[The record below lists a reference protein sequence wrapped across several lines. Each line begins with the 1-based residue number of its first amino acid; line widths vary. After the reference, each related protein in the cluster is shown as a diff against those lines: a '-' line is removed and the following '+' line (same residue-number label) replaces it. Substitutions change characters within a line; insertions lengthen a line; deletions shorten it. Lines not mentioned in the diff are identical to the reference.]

1 MGAVCQYIATL
12 LKQKI
17 EIEARLQLNHGDLQF
32 LNIAKDCSYL
42 LIAALHRL
50 SKAPYIFKHGECTGF
65 LGKICKF
72 RVTIDKILTKSI
84 PKINKT
90 IKKLTAMSMTVRV
103 ISGSLQKP
111 ERFPLEL
118 SNGKNAGMQTM
129 KMQKCTL
136 EHYLTGLLH

>member
-72 RVTIDKILTKSI
+72 RITIDKILTKFS

-90 IKKLTAMSMTVRV
+90 IKKLTVMSMTVGG
-103 ISGSLQKP
+103 ISGSLQKS

-118 SNGKNAGMQTM
+118 SNDKNAGMQAG

>member
-1 MGAVCQYIATL
+1 MEAVCQYIATL

-17 EIEARLQLNHGDLQF
+17 EIEARLQLNHGDLQL

-90 IKKLTAMSMTVRV
+90 IKKLTVTAMTDEA
-103 ISGSLQKP
+103 ISGPLQKSEQFLP
-111 ERFPLEL
+111 DLL
-118 SNGKNAGMQTM
+118 NSKNAGMQAE

>member
-72 RVTIDKILTKSI
+72 RITIDNILTKSI

-90 IKKLTAMSMTVRV
+90 IKKLTTMSMAARV
-103 ISGSLQKP
+103 ISGSPQKP
-111 ERFPLEL
+111 ELFLPDLL
-118 SNGKNAGMQTM
+118 NGKNAGMQVE

>member
-1 MGAVCQYIATL
+1 MGAVCQYVATL

-32 LNIAKDCSYL
+32 LNIAEDCSYL

-50 SKAPYIFKHGECTGF
+50 SKAPYIFEHGECTGF

-72 RVTIDKILTKSI
+72 RITIDKILTKSS

-90 IKKLTAMSMTVRV
+90 IKKLTVMSMTVGE

-111 ERFPLEL
+111 EQFPPEL
-118 SNGKNAGMQTM
+118 LNSKNAGMQTM

>member
-72 RVTIDKILTKSI
+72 RITIDNILTKSI

-90 IKKLTAMSMTVRV
+90 IKKLTVMAMAVRV
-103 ISGSLQKP
+103 ISGSPQKS
-111 ERFPLEL
+111 ERFLTDL
-118 SNGKNAGMQTM
+118 LNSKNAGMQAE

>member
-1 MGAVCQYIATL
+1 MEVVCQYIATL

-72 RVTIDKILTKSI
+72 RVTIDKILTKSS

-90 IKKLTAMSMTVRV
+90 IKKLTVMAITVGV
-103 ISGSLQKP
+103 ISGSPQQS
-111 ERFPLEL
+111 ERFPPDLL
-118 SNGKNAGMQTM
+118 NGKNAGMQILKT
-129 KMQKCTL
+129 QKCTL
-136 EHYLTGLLH
+136 KHYLTGFLH

>member
-42 LIAALHRL
+42 LIAALYRL

-72 RVTIDKILTKSI
+72 RVTIDKIVTKSA

-90 IKKLTAMSMTVRV
+90 IKKLTVMAMTVRV
-103 ISGSLQKP
+103 ISGSPQKP
-111 ERFPLEL
+111 EQFLPDLL
-118 SNGKNAGMQTM
+118 NSKNAGMQVE

>member
-72 RVTIDKILTKSI
+72 RITIDKILTNSI

-103 ISGSLQKP
+103 ISGSPQKP
-111 ERFPLEL
+111 ERFPPEL
-118 SNGKNAGMQTM
+118 LNGKNAGMQTP

>member
-1 MGAVCQYIATL
+1 MGAVCQYVATL

-65 LGKICKF
+65 LGKIGKF
-72 RVTIDKILTKSI
+72 RITIDKVLTKFI

-90 IKKLTAMSMTVRV
+90 IKKLTVMAMAVRV
-103 ISGSLQKP
+103 ISGSPQKS
-111 ERFPLEL
+111 ERFLPDLL
-118 SNGKNAGMQTM
+118 NGKNAGIQVE

>member
-90 IKKLTAMSMTVRV
+90 IKKLTAMSMTVRA
-103 ISGSLQKP
+103 ISGSPQKS
-111 ERFPLEL
+111 ERFLPDLL
-118 SNGKNAGMQTM
+118 NSKNAGMQVE

>member
-1 MGAVCQYIATL
+1 MMWL
-12 LKQKI
+12 LFEFYLSTDI
-17 EIEARLQLNHGDLQF
+17 D
-32 LNIAKDCSYL
+32 NI
-42 LIAALHRL
+42 RL

-103 ISGSLQKP
+103 ISGSPQKS
-111 ERFPLEL
+111 ERFLPDLL
-118 SNGKNAGMQTM
+118 NGKNAGIQVE

-136 EHYLTGLLH
+136 EHYLTGLLN

>member
-50 SKAPYIFKHGECTGF
+50 SKAPYIFKHGECTVF

-103 ISGSLQKP
+103 IFGSPQKS
-111 ERFPLEL
+111 ERFLPDLL
-118 SNGKNAGMQTM
+118 NGKNAGMRVE

>member
-17 EIEARLQLNHGDLQF
+17 EIEAWLQLNHGDLQF

-90 IKKLTAMSMTVRV
+90 IKKLTVMATTVRV
-103 ISGSLQKP
+103 ISGSPQKS
-111 ERFPLEL
+111 ERFLPDLL
-118 SNGKNAGMQTM
+118 NDKNAGIQTE

>member
-17 EIEARLQLNHGDLQF
+17 EIEAWLQLNHGDLHF
-32 LNIAKDCSYL
+32 LNIAKECSYL
-42 LIAALHRL
+42 LIAALRRL

-72 RVTIDKILTKSI
+72 RVTIDKILTKPI

-90 IKKLTAMSMTVRV
+90 IKKLTVMATTVRV
-103 ISGSLQKP
+103 ISGSPQKS
-111 ERFPLEL
+111 ERFQPDLL
-118 SNGKNAGMQTM
+118 NGKNAGMQAG

-136 EHYLTGLLH
+136 EHYLTGLFH

>member
-65 LGKICKF
+65 LEKICNF
-72 RVTIDKILTKSI
+72 RIAIDKILTKFI
-84 PKINKT
+84 PKVNKT
-90 IKKLTAMSMTVRV
+90 IKKLTTMLMAARV
-103 ISGSLQKP
+103 ISGSPQKS
-111 ERFPLEL
+111 ERFLPDLL
-118 SNGKNAGMQTM
+118 NGKNAGMQAE

>member
-1 MGAVCQYIATL
+1 MEAVCQYIATL

-72 RVTIDKILTKSI
+72 GITIDKILTKST

-90 IKKLTAMSMTVRV
+90 IKK
-103 ISGSLQKP
+103 INCNGDGS
-111 ERFPLEL
+111 
-118 SNGKNAGMQTM
+118 
-129 KMQKCTL
+129 
-136 EHYLTGLLH
+136 

>member
-42 LIAALHRL
+42 LIAALYRL
-50 SKAPYIFKHGECTGF
+50 SKAPYIFKHGECAGF

-72 RVTIDKILTKSI
+72 RITIDNILTKSI

-90 IKKLTAMSMTVRV
+90 IKKLTVMAMAVRV
-103 ISGSLQKP
+103 IFGSPQKS
-111 ERFPLEL
+111 ERFLPDLL
-118 SNGKNAGMQTM
+118 NGKNAGIQAG

>member
-42 LIAALHRL
+42 LIAALRRL

-72 RVTIDKILTKSI
+72 RITIDNILTKSI

-103 ISGSLQKP
+103 ISGSPQKS
-111 ERFPLEL
+111 ERFL
-118 SNGKNAGMQTM
+118 SDLLNGKNAGIQAE

-136 EHYLTGLLH
+136 KHYLTGLLH

>member
-32 LNIAKDCSYL
+32 LNIAKDCLYL

-84 PKINKT
+84 SKINKT

-103 ISGSLQKP
+103 ICGSPQKS
-111 ERFPLEL
+111 ERFLPDLL
-118 SNGKNAGMQTM
+118 NGKNAGMQVE

-136 EHYLTGLLH
+136 EHCLTGLLH